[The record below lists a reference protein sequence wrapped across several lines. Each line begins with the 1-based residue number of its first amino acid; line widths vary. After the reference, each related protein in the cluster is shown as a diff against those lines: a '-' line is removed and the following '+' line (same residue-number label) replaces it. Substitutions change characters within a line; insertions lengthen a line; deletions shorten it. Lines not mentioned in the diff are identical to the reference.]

1 MDLDLSRD
9 PDQSAAS
16 CSRSL
21 LARLPFHYDRR
32 KSFDPW
38 ILDRPRTQLVCQD
51 VFFLFTLTSKTQL
64 RAFLRS
70 SLRAFYGRFACSV
83 RCNCLRWPGVFRSR
97 SWAFHWVGLVAP
109 SQCRPVWTG
118 SALAPG
124 GARPDF
130 SLMVNIH

>member
-1 MDLDLSRD
+1 MTSFPITL
-9 PDQSAAS
+9 AS
-16 CSRSL
+16 TIQI
-21 LARLPFHYDRR
+21 DT
-32 KSFDPW
+32 
-38 ILDRPRTQLVCQD
+38 TQLVCQD

-64 RAFLRS
+64 RAFPSVISTRFLWTLRV
-70 SLRAFYGRFACSV
+70 LCALQCACAGLV
-83 RCNCLRWPGVFRSR
+83 CVALAHGRSR
-97 SWAFHWVGLVAP
+97 WVGLVAP